1 MKKREVIQGN
11 HLVAKAALMAGCDF
25 YAGYPITPSSEIAQ
39 YMSREMPKLGYP
51 FIQMED
57 EISSLGACIGASL
70 AGRKVLTATSGPGY
84 SLMQEHIGMA
94 AMTEVPLVIVN
105 VMRGGPSTGLPTK
118 PSQADIMQTRWGSH
132 GDYPAIALYPAFAD
146 QIFSETVRAFNLAEK
161 FMTPVTLLLDEVVAK
176 AHETFEMP
184 DPTSYEVVCE
194 RIDKL
199 EDLNM
204 YDRPMGQKPQRID
217 FFKGY
222 PIHVESLEH
231 NSKGFPTIEPEIVD
245 RMQHLRLAKIKQNL
259 DEIVKYEEYYM
270 DDAEIMIFACGIST
284 RAAIKAAT
292 EARKQGIKAG
302 VFQPLTIWP
311 FPEAVLKDRFKR
323 VKKVL
328 TVELNMGQ
336 LKNEIERIAPDNIE
350 KRTLLKATGVPFTP
364 ASILEALK
372 GFDGAEAGSGRL
384 HI

>member
-1 MKKREVIQGN
+1 MKIREVIQGN
-11 HLVAKAALMAGCDF
+11 HLVAKAALVAGCDF

-39 YMSREMPKLGYP
+39 YMSRELPKLGYP

-118 PSQADIMQTRWGSH
+118 PAQADIMQARWGSH
-132 GDYPAIALYPAFAD
+132 GDYPAIALYPAFSD
-146 QIFSETVRAFNLAEK
+146 QIFFETIRAFNLAEK
-161 FMTPVTLLLDEVVAK
+161 YMTPVTLLLDEVIGK

-184 DPTSYEVVCE
+184 DPASYEVVRQ
-194 RIDKL
+194 RIDKV
-199 EDLNM
+199 ENLNI
-204 YDRPMGQKPQRID
+204 YERSMGQKPPRID

-231 NSKGFPTIEPEIVD
+231 NERGFPTIEPEIVD
-245 RMQHLRLAKIKQNL
+245 RMQRLRLSKINQNL
-259 DEIVKYEEYYM
+259 DDIIKYSEYYM

-284 RAAIKAAT
+284 RAAVEAAM

-311 FPEAVLKDRFKR
+311 FPEAALKDRFK
-323 VKKVL
+323 KITKVL

-336 LKNEIERIAPDNIE
+336 LKNEIERIAPETVE
-350 KRTLLKATGVPFTP
+350 KRALLKATGVPFTP
-364 ASILEALK
+364 ALIAEALK
-372 GFDGAEAGSGRL
+372 GFAGAGV
-384 HI
+384 